1 MYKKIK
7 LKDLI
12 KDEKP
17 VWNPVLCEHIENQ
30 LHRGTFEYSED
41 DIKALP
47 EPVQHLHYLWRAQCE
62 ISSSG
67 FEVFLSQAP
76 AAEIKGI
83 YKALQEVNAKKL
95 KELMGLAIG
104 MAMEDSV

>member
-47 EPVQHLHYLWRAQCE
+47 EPVQHLHYL
-62 ISSSG
+62 
-67 FEVFLSQAP
+67 LSQAP